1 MIFATSWKSFD
12 SSNHPELSGIN
23 TGEPLLSLKF
33 IDESSV
39 EAITQKAIKMRSM
52 EMFQEPYDPPE
63 YLL

>member
-1 MIFATSWKSFD
+1 MIVATSWKSFD
-12 SSNHPELSGIN
+12 SSNHPELSDIN
-23 TGEPLLSLKF
+23 TDEPLLSLKF

-39 EAITQKAIKMRSM
+39 EAITQKAIRMRSM

>member
-1 MIFATSWKSFD
+1 MIFATSWISFEQG
-12 SSNHPELSGIN
+12 NHPELSGIN

-39 EAITQKAIKMRSM
+39 EAITHKAIRMRSL

-63 YLL
+63 YL